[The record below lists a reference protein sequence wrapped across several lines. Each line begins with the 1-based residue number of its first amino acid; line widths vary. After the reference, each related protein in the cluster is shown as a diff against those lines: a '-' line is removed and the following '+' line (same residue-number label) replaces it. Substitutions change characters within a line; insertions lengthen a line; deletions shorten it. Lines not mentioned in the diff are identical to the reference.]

1 MVPRFTPEHGY
12 TRSEQRASAGDLLP
26 DEDDEVLL
34 ELKTGRT
41 PRPDGYRSRRHD
53 LDRPSPYCDRV
64 SSPHPPHVGTDLYEV
79 AMARDDDPLVRL
91 PVAFRWS
98 QARDAGLSDPQ
109 LYRLVDEGVL
119 ERIGHG
125 LYIRT
130 DQGPIDIDLVEIACA
145 SPSATLC
152 LTTALARH
160 DLTDEIPAVLDV
172 AVPRDDRRPATRA
185 PVRWHRFARDTF
197 DLGRGRLAVHDEL
210 YVGLYSAE
218 RSIVDAYRLRHLEG
232 DELGRQALRRWLARP
247 AHNRPP

>member
-1 MVPRFTPEHGY
+1 M
-12 TRSEQRASAGDLLP
+12 
-26 DEDDEVLL
+26 
-34 ELKTGRT
+34 
-41 PRPDGYRSRRHD
+41 
-53 LDRPSPYCDRV
+53 
-64 SSPHPPHVGTDLYEV
+64 GTKLYKAI
-79 AMARDDDPLVRL
+79 AMRDDDPLARL

-98 QARDAGLSDPQ
+98 QAQTAGLSDPQ
-109 LYRLVDEGVL
+109 LYRLVDEGAL

-130 DQGPIDIDLVEIACA
+130 DQGPLDIDLIEIACA
-145 SPSATLC
+145 SQSATLC

-197 DLGRGRLAVHDEL
+197 SLGRDQLVVHES
-210 YVGLYSAE
+210 VCIGLYSAE

-232 DELGRQALRRWLARP
+232 DELGRQALRRWLGRP
-247 AHNRPP
+247 GAHPATLIGLAAHFPKAESRLRADLELLL